1 MGMQLKRLL
10 SKKDL
15 AILTGIIFK
24 NLSCAG
30 EESLRG
36 LLLDVRQLIQSEYVM
51 CLMGDRAPGGGL
63 GTFDI
68 INANYPYEWFERY
81 FARKYCKID
90 PIIKENF
97 DSFAVQYWADTYKKH
112 NPPKDFIMLAEDF
125 CLANGYTYGIKH
137 STGTK
142 GSLFSF
148 AGNSIERHVRNET
161 ILKHIIPH
169 LHQSLMRILKPA
181 DKKRPLSLSIRE
193 NEVLIWLK
201 EGKSSW
207 DISRILRVSERTVNF
222 HIENIM
228 RKLDAVNR
236 THAVAIALE
245 QRLIDFD

>member
-1 MGMQLKRLL
+1 MDTQLKRLL

-15 AILTGIIFK
+15 AILTEIIFK

-30 EESLRG
+30 EESFRG

-81 FARKYCKID
+81 FTRKYCKID

-112 NPPKDFIMLAEDF
+112 MPPKDFIMLAEDF

-148 AGNSIERHVRNET
+148 AGSSIERHVRNET

-169 LHQSLMRILKPA
+169 LHQSLMRILKLM

-193 NEVLIWLK
+193 KEVLIWLK

-207 DISRILRVSERTVNF
+207 DISRILHVSERTVNF

-236 THAVAIALE
+236 THAVAIAIE
-245 QRLIDFD
+245 QRLINFD